1 MARMKIFTWAGAH
14 FFVSER
20 LKNALV
26 TRVSEKDEVEF
37 FPINV
42 HSNEYGDR
50 TYYLIHFKKKHN
62 VINPEISK
70 TSPGDSTITVLG
82 LDKKKVEGLNLFN
95 SDTSVH
101 CLCINESLVKELKAL
116 GLTSGMGFSPRGVK

>member
-82 LDKKKVEGLNLFN
+82 LDKKKSRGAQSLQFRYLCTLPLHKRIISQRVKGFRLDFRHGL
-95 SDTSVH
+95 
-101 CLCINESLVKELKAL
+101 
-116 GLTSGMGFSPRGVK
+116 